1 MLGFVIQRVLQAA
14 LVMAAM
20 SALVFVGVYAVGNP
34 IDVLISPD
42 ATQDIRAAT
51 IARYGLDRPLYEQ
64 YFTFL
69 GNILSGDMGRSF
81 VFGMPVLQLI
91 MQRLPAT
98 LELTLVA
105 VIAATLAGVPLG
117 IYAGYRPDSPAR
129 EGHHGGVDPR
139 LLGADLLGRADPDP
153 VLRRPSRLAAGRE
166 PRRRQG
172 ASSASSGASSPS
184 TAGSI

>member
-1 MLGFVIQRVLQAA
+1 MLSYILRRLAQSA
-14 LVMAAM
+14 LVLLAM

-42 ATQDIRAAT
+42 ATQDIRAQT

-69 GNILSGDMGRSF
+69 GNLFRGDLGRSF

-105 VIAATLAGVPLG
+105 VVGAVLVGVPLG
-117 IYAGYRPDSPAR
+117 IWAGYRR
-129 EGHHGGVDPR
+129 HR
-139 LLGADLLGRADPDP
+139 
-153 VLRRPSRLAAGRE
+153 
-166 PRRRQG
+166 
-172 ASSASSGASSPS
+172 
-184 TAGSI
+184 GS

>member
-42 ATQDIRAAT
+42 ATQDIRAQT

-105 VIAATLAGVPLG
+105 VIAATLARR
-117 IYAGYRPDSPAR
+117 AAR
-129 EGHHGGVDPR
+129 HLCRLPPR
-139 LLGADLLGRADPDP
+139 QPGW
-153 VLRRPSRLAAGRE
+153 RRPSWRCR
-166 PRRRQG
+166 
-172 ASSASSGASSPS
+172 SSASRCRPSGS
-184 TAGSI
+184 G

>member
-1 MLGFVIQRVLQAA
+1 MLGFIIQRVLQAVG
-14 LVMAAM
+14 VMAAM

-69 GNILSGDMGRSF
+69 GNLFRGDLGRSF

-91 MQRLPAT
+91 GQRLPAT

-105 VIAATLAGVPLG
+105 VIGALVVGVPLG
-117 IYAGYRPDSPAR
+117 MFAGYRPESPA
-129 EGHHGGVDPR
+129 
-139 LLGADLLGRADPDP
+139 A
-153 VLRRPSRLAAGRE
+153 
-166 PRRRQG
+166 
-172 ASSASSGASSPS
+172 
-184 TAGSI
+184 